1 MGPPDV
7 QPAFNN
13 SQRITTTPIKNQ
25 PSQQQQHYQQQQHH
39 HQQQLQQQ
47 DTLTNQA
54 GSLAVV
60 AVVWKHAVLLAAGQ
74 T

>member
-13 SQRITTTPIKNQ
+13 RQRITTTPIENQ
-25 PSQQQQHYQQQQHH
+25 PSQL
-39 HQQQLQQQ
+39 QLQQQ
-47 DTLTNQA
+47 DTLTNRA

>member
-13 SQRITTTPIKNQ
+13 SQRITTTPIENQ
-25 PSQQQQHYQQQQHH
+25 PSQQQHHYKQ
-39 HQQQLQQQ
+39 QQQLQQQ
-47 DTLTNQA
+47 DTLTNRA

-60 AVVWKHAVLLAAGQ
+60 AVVWKHAVLLAARQ

>member
-13 SQRITTTPIKNQ
+13 SQRITTTPIENQ
-25 PSQQQQHYQQQQHH
+25 PS
-39 HQQQLQQQ
+39 QQQLQQQ
-47 DTLTNQA
+47 DTLTNRA